1 MPLFNYK
8 VRNQIGQ
15 EVLGSI
21 DAAEEANVIKSLKAL
36 GYSIIAINRGSQ
48 LKLGVES
55 FLAKFEKVKQQ
66 ELLFFVRQLSILLKS
81 GVPLTATIENVRQ
94 QTTNKMMKGMLD
106 KIKQDIES
114 GVSLSDA
121 LAKWPQVFSD
131 FFVSMVK
138 VGESGGILED
148 VLDRLIQLL
157 TQEAEISGRIKSAMI
172 YPVILVVVAVGIIT
186 FILASIIPKFV
197 TIFETYGAKLP
208 VTTQILLAMSV
219 VVRKFWHFVLIA
231 IFIFIFGLKNY
242 LKSEKGR
249 YNVDTFIFKVPLFGK
264 LYLKVVIAQFSRTLA
279 SLLRS
284 GVSLVEALRVTE
296 KTVSNTTLRRGIQD
310 VSSGISRGEPLS
322 DLFKGAA
329 IFPTFV
335 IQMIAVGE
343 KTGKLEAILFDIANF
358 YDQETDYAIRNMTA
372 VLEPVLLLVMGS
384 MVAFIALSVLLPI
397 FNLIKVFKR

>member
-36 GYSIIAINRGSQ
+36 GYSIIAINRASQ

-55 FLAKFEKVKQQ
+55 FLAKFEKVNQQ

-131 FFVSMVK
+131 FFVSMMK

-157 TQEAEISGRIKSAMI
+157 TQEIEIGGRIKSAMI
-172 YPVILVVVAVGIIT
+172 YPVILVVAFPRNPMDG
-186 FILASIIPKFV
+186 S
-197 TIFETYGAKLP
+197 ESP
-208 VTTQILLAMSV
+208 V
-219 VVRKFWHFVLIA
+219 
-231 IFIFIFGLKNY
+231 
-242 LKSEKGR
+242 
-249 YNVDTFIFKVPLFGK
+249 
-264 LYLKVVIAQFSRTLA
+264 
-279 SLLRS
+279 
-284 GVSLVEALRVTE
+284 
-296 KTVSNTTLRRGIQD
+296 D
-310 VSSGISRGEPLS
+310 V
-322 DLFKGAA
+322 
-329 IFPTFV
+329 
-335 IQMIAVGE
+335 M
-343 KTGKLEAILFDIANF
+343 
-358 YDQETDYAIRNMTA
+358 
-372 VLEPVLLLVMGS
+372 
-384 MVAFIALSVLLPI
+384 
-397 FNLIKVFKR
+397 